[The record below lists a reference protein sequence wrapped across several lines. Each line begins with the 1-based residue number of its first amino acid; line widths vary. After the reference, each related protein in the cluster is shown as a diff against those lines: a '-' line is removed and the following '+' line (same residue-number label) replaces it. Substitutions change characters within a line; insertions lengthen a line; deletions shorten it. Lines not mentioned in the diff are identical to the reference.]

1 MIESCYFSYCRVF
14 ILQQTLVLVRIREK
28 EQRGGIHGH
37 TVLSVV
43 LYALLDVEDANNKL
57 MNKKA
62 V

>member
-1 MIESCYFSYCRVF
+1 
-14 ILQQTLVLVRIREK
+14 VLVRIREK

-43 LYALLDVEDANNKL
+43 LYALLDEEDANNKL

>member
-1 MIESCYFSYCRVF
+1 
-14 ILQQTLVLVRIREK
+14 VLVRIRKK

-43 LYALLDVEDANNKL
+43 LYALLDVEDAKEVIL
-57 MNKKA
+57 EVRK

>member
-43 LYALLDVEDANNKL
+43 LYALLDVEDAKEVIL
-57 MNKKA
+57 EVRK